1 MNLDVMKKLTYG
13 LFVLTARDGQKDNGC
28 IINTAVQVASEPNTI
43 SISVNKANYTH
54 DMILK
59 TGKFNV
65 SILSEEAKFDTF
77 KHFGFQSGRDVDK
90 FAEVEISRADN
101 GIAII
106 HNEQTNGYLSGKVIQ
121 SIDLGSHTLFIAT
134 MGMYGMKPLR
144 LRMAIILPTS
154 NQNRNLKNAKAGFA
168 RFVDTSMKAK
178 SYQTILFVRY
188 VSIRHRI
195 SDHYKELE
203 FYPVLF
209 LQKNRSIGSCKL
221 NFVDLFPVDRYPL
234 GYDVNFLLYLIHT
247 QFQKLHL
254 EWLVYQKER
263 YELAIKQHHFLHPIE
278 PVISSFL
285 HQSHRHYPID
295 QNLLKGRKRL
305 LRKQWIFLWSIFDVY
320 VCTSPNHNLLVV
332 LQRNQSFP

>member
-13 LFVLTARDGQKDNGC
+13 LFVLTSRDGQKDNGC

-134 MGMYGMKPLR
+134 VEDGEVWSDTPSTTYAYYFANIKPKPQPKPKQKGW
-144 LRMAIILPTS
+144 ICTICGYIYEGEVLPDDFICPVC
-154 NQNRNLKNAKAGFA
+154 KHPA
-168 RFVDTSMKAK
+168 
-178 SYQTILFVRY
+178 
-188 VSIRHRI
+188 
-195 SDHYKELE
+195 SD
-203 FYPVLF
+203 F
-209 LQKNRSIGSCKL
+209 R
-221 NFVDLFPVDRYPL
+221 PL
-234 GYDVNFLLYLIHT
+234 
-247 QFQKLHL
+247 
-254 EWLVYQKER
+254 
-263 YELAIKQHHFLHPIE
+263 
-278 PVISSFL
+278 
-285 HQSHRHYPID
+285 
-295 QNLLKGRKRL
+295 
-305 LRKQWIFLWSIFDVY
+305 
-320 VCTSPNHNLLVV
+320 
-332 LQRNQSFP
+332 

>member
-90 FAEVEISRADN
+90 FSEVEISRADN

-134 MGMYGMKPLR
+134 VEDGEVWSDTPSTTYAYYFANIKPKPQPKPKQKGW
-144 LRMAIILPTS
+144 ICTICGYIYEGEVLPDDFICPVC
-154 NQNRNLKNAKAGFA
+154 KHPA
-168 RFVDTSMKAK
+168 
-178 SYQTILFVRY
+178 
-188 VSIRHRI
+188 
-195 SDHYKELE
+195 SD
-203 FYPVLF
+203 F
-209 LQKNRSIGSCKL
+209 R
-221 NFVDLFPVDRYPL
+221 PL
-234 GYDVNFLLYLIHT
+234 
-247 QFQKLHL
+247 
-254 EWLVYQKER
+254 
-263 YELAIKQHHFLHPIE
+263 
-278 PVISSFL
+278 
-285 HQSHRHYPID
+285 
-295 QNLLKGRKRL
+295 
-305 LRKQWIFLWSIFDVY
+305 
-320 VCTSPNHNLLVV
+320 
-332 LQRNQSFP
+332 